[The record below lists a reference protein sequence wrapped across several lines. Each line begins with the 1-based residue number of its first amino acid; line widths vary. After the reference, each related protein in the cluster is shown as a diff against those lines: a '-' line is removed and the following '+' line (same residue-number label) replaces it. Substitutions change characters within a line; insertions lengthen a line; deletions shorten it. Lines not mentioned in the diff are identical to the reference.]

1 MAPDFIGEWLRAR
14 GCRDQIILATKGAH
28 PPFQDMHAGRLDR
41 ASIQSDL
48 AASLEALGVEN
59 VDVYYLHRDDE
70 SRPVGEILETLN
82 GFVEEGRVKLL
93 GASNWKTA
101 RLREANAYAA
111 AHGLKGFAANQ
122 PKWSLARCLLE
133 TDDTLVQMD
142 GEMARWHRETGAV
155 CTPYTSQAK
164 GYFMKL
170 QAGTLSEKARE
181 RYDAQRTLRRQGN
194 AYLTAGSVLYSNL
207 GHPLMTIVADT
218 CGRHDTLG
226 GACAQESNT
235 VRYALD
241 KRYMH
246 SCRDNFLCACLH
258 DGRLHKRD
266 IGANI
271 NFFMNVPVTPEGGL
285 TFEDGISAAGKY
297 VELRAECNAMV
308 LISNCP
314 QLNNPCNGWN
324 PTPAEVL
331 VWN

>member
-1 MAPDFIGEWLRAR
+1 
-14 GCRDQIILATKGAH
+14 
-28 PPFQDMHAGRLDR
+28 MHAGRLDR
-41 ASIQSDL
+41 ASIRSDL

-181 RYDAQRTLRRQGN
+181 RYDAPENRAIYEKLLALSQQTGHSIGALQL
-194 AYLTAGSVLYSNL
+194 AYLTSQMFPTLPIVGVSSLEQVRALEEAGN
-207 GHPLMTIVADT
+207 VALT
-218 CGRHDTLG
+218 Q
-226 GACAQESNT
+226 AQI
-235 VRYALD
+235 
-241 KRYMH
+241 
-246 SCRDNFLCACLH
+246 
-258 DGRLHKRD
+258 DG
-266 IGANI
+266 
-271 NFFMNVPVTPEGGL
+271 
-285 TFEDGISAAGKY
+285 
-297 VELRAECNAMV
+297 LRTME
-308 LISNCP
+308 
-314 QLNNPCNGWN
+314 
-324 PTPAEVL
+324 
-331 VWN
+331 